1 VDQVAAGDCARGEEY
16 DLAESGLV
24 SRRQAGD
31 EARVCGV
38 GMEEVDKQAE
48 N

>member
-1 VDQVAAGDCARGEEY
+1 MWIKEQPATVLGKEH

-24 SRRQAGD
+24 SRRQAGN

-38 GMEEVDKQAE
+38 RMEEVDKQAE